1 MIYDQKNKISSMKI
15 NSISQSA
22 AKQRAGRAGRTN
34 EGFCFRLYSEETKN
48 SLRINKTPEIQ
59 NMALDTAVL
68 RIKSLGLEDVL
79 GFPYLSPPDPEGL
92 KESLETMRMLGCL
105 DEKTDK
111 ITEIGRMLV
120 KIPIEPFLSRAI
132 IEGIFFERVTKEK
145 EFMKAL
151 KLKEEDKKEFEKRRI
166 TDSIIQIL
174 CMVINSGNLFIIRN
188 NQKEEAE
195 KNKFNEF
202 AKS

>member
-1 MIYDQKNKISSMKI
+1 
-15 NSISQSA
+15 
-22 AKQRAGRAGRTN
+22 
-34 EGFCFRLYSEETKN
+34 
-48 SLRINKTPEIQ
+48 
-59 NMALDTAVL
+59 
-68 RIKSLGLEDVL
+68 
-79 GFPYLSPPDPEGL
+79 
-92 KESLETMRMLGCL
+92 
-105 DEKTDK
+105 
-111 ITEIGRMLV
+111 MLV